1 MIIVSGPSTIGKN
14 PLIYK
19 LCSMYNMNYLT
30 PYTSRNRRPEES
42 NCIDYF
48 FLTKEDF
55 QKEIISGKINHWD
68 YCLNN
73 YYGYAFDF
81 AKGTNYITHGLSR
94 MALRIKASHP
104 NSVSTVF
111 IKPKNLEDIDKTLD
125 RIYCGEDLILRKLL
139 VREEICHSQM
149 FDHVFTVNRFAKEI
163 LTDSRLIS
171 IINNNK

>member
-19 LCSMYNMNYLT
+19 LCSMYNIHYLI
-30 PYTSRNRRPEES
+30 PYTSRRRRPEES
-42 NCIDYF
+42 NGVDYF

-55 QKEIISGKINHWD
+55 QKKIMLGEINNWD

-94 MALRIKASHP
+94 MALRIKASYP
-104 NSVSTVF
+104 NNVSTVF
-111 IKPKNLEDIDKTLD
+111 IKPNNLENINKTLD
-125 RIYCGEDLILRKLL
+125 KIYFGEDLVLRKSL
-139 VREEICHSQM
+139 VQEEINHSPM
-149 FDHVFTVNRFAKEI
+149 FDYVFVVNKYAKEI
-163 LTDSRLIS
+163 LNDGRLIS
-171 IINNNK
+171 CIKNNK